1 MAEDSGVLPGPLV
14 SADWLAAHAADVIIA
29 DVRWYLDGRSGRA
42 AYEAGHIP
50 GARFVDLDVD
60 LSAPPNRELGRHP
73 LPEPSAFAGALG
85 RLGIA
90 AGTPV
95 VAYDDASGCVAA
107 RLWWMLSR
115 LGEPVA
121 VLDGGLPAWRRPLT
135 VAVPEVTPVSRTA
148 EPWPA
153 DRFVDADA
161 VAAAS
166 GRSDTVVI
174 DARSAQRYAA
184 GDTTIDPRPGHI
196 PGALS
201 APWTANVDPGTG
213 CLLDAEALRRRFG
226 TLGITTETP
235 TIAYCGSGVS
245 ACHDLL
251 ALAVAGLARRASLYT
266 GSWSA
271 WGADLRRPAAIG
283 ASPSST
289 PA

>member
-1 MAEDSGVLPGPLV
+1 MAERSEVLAGPLV

-42 AYEAGHIP
+42 AYDAGHIP

-60 LSAPPNRELGRHP
+60 LSAPPDRRLGRHP
-73 LPEPSAFAGALG
+73 LPEPAAFAGALG
-85 RLGIA
+85 HLGIA

-121 VLDGGLPAWRRPLT
+121 VLDGGLPAWRGPLSMD
-135 VAVPEVTPVSRTA
+135 VPAVTPVTRTA

-161 VAAAS
+161 VAAALA
-166 GRSDTVVI
+166 RSDTVVI

-184 GDTTIDPRPGHI
+184 GDATIDPRPGHI

-201 APWTANVDPGTG
+201 VPWGANVDPATG
-213 CLLDAEALRRRFG
+213 CLLDADSLLRRFG
-226 TLGITTETP
+226 TLGITPETP

-251 ALAVAGLARRASLYT
+251 ALAVAGLAGRARLYT

-271 WGADLRRPAAIG
+271 WGADPRRPAATG
-283 ASPSST
+283 ASPSSPPT
-289 PA
+289 